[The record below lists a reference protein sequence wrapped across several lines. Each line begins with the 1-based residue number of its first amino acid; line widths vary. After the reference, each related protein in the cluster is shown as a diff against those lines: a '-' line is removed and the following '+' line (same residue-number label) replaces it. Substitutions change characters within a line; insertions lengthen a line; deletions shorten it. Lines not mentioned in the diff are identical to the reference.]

1 MIRAFGHTSKHKMPV
16 ASQHCSRLQSYW
28 GGRHLICYVN
38 ANVAKKPIAFIL
50 RPILCG
56 SLRQQI
62 PPKWYLCTK
71 LYGIISQ
78 RTVVLVYRVLRTSGI
93 CLSIVAVLYC
103 QIEKSPT
110 LGSIESSEY
119 EKRQLAGLSLDFN
132 LQDKV
137 FCELFP
143 DMVTVSLL

>member
-1 MIRAFGHTSKHKMPV
+1 LPSSSDPYFAKAEG
-16 ASQHCSRLQSYW
+16 SRFLPHS
-28 GGRHLICYVN
+28 N
-38 ANVAKKPIAFIL
+38 
-50 RPILCG
+50 
-56 SLRQQI
+56 
-62 PPKWYLCTK
+62 LCTRPF
-71 LYGIISQ
+71 GIVSQ
-78 RTVVLVYRVLRTSGI
+78 RTVVSIHRVFRTLGI
-93 CLSIVAVLYC
+93 CLSIVAVLCC

-143 DMVTVSLL
+143 DMVTVSLV

>member
-1 MIRAFGHTSKHKMPV
+1 MLKLKAADS
-16 ASQHCSRLQSYW
+16 SQIVPPYQTVWHCITEHS
-28 GGRHLICYVN
+28 
-38 ANVAKKPIAFIL
+38 
-50 RPILCG
+50 
-56 SLRQQI
+56 SLNI
-62 PPKWYLCTK
+62 
-71 LYGIISQ
+71 
-78 RTVVLVYRVLRTSGI
+78 YRVLRTSGI
-93 CLSIVAVLYC
+93 CLSIVAVLCC